1 MPEEIQ
7 IEEGLVNQLSA
18 IRNALD
24 RAHEIQLEIN
34 YNKVLRC
41 TSLLALP
48 FCLLF
53 AVCPKLTDHLQI
65 MAVQQQ
71 NQAIAEDKLSR
82 EQEIKLKA
90 QIASA
95 SVGMIA
101 PPPSTFVVFVL
112 ISLSLCL

>member
-1 MPEEIQ
+1 
-7 IEEGLVNQLSA
+7 
-18 IRNALD
+18 
-24 RAHEIQLEIN
+24 
-34 YNKVLRC
+34 
-41 TSLLALP
+41 
-48 FCLLF
+48 
-53 AVCPKLTDHLQI
+53 